1 MIKLKSILIAL
12 GILAGLFI
20 ITFFGTDLIM
30 KVIVGHANEV
40 QVPLLIGQDYEVA
53 RKTCKAMKLYV
64 EQNELVHDEDIE
76 KGKIISQKPNPG
88 IMTKKYRTVTVVI
101 SNGPE
106 MVRIPYLDN
115 LSVVEAKLKLE
126 NAGLSLG
133 EKVFRYSDEVRKGNV
148 IYSQPMAD
156 ELIPRKSDVK
166 ITVSLGKYTSSS
178 GDGNKWKNLLEN

>member
-1 MIKLKSILIAL
+1 MINTKSILIAF
-12 GILAGLFI
+12 GILVGLFI
-20 ITFFGTDLIM
+20 IVFFGTDIIM
-30 KVIVGHANEV
+30 KIIVGHGNEV

-53 RKTCKAMKLYV
+53 RKTCKDMKLYV
-64 EQNELVHDEDIE
+64 EQSELIHDENIE

-88 IMTKKYRTVTVVI
+88 IMTKKYRTVSVVI

-115 LSVVEAKLKLE
+115 LSIVEAKLKLE

-133 EKVFRYSDEVRKGNV
+133 EKVFRYSVEVDKGNV

-156 ELIPRKSDVK
+156 ELIPKKSSVK
-166 ITVSLGKYTSSS
+166 IIISLGKYTSSS
-178 GDGNKWKNLLEN
+178 GDDNKWKNLLGE

>member
-1 MIKLKSILIAL
+1 MINLKAILITL
-12 GILAGLFI
+12 GILVGLFI

-30 KVIVGHANEV
+30 KLIVGHGNEV
-40 QVPLLIGQDYEVA
+40 QVPLLLGEDYEVA
-53 RKTCKAMKLYV
+53 RKTCKNMKLYV
-64 EQNELVHDEDIE
+64 EQSDLIHDENIE

-88 IMTKKYRTVTVVI
+88 IKTKKYRTVSVVI

-115 LSVVEAKLKLE
+115 LIVVEAKLKLE

-133 EKVFRYSDEVRKGNV
+133 EKVFRYSDEVQKGNV

-156 ELIPRKSDVK
+156 ELIPRKSRVK
-166 ITVSLGKYTSSS
+166 VIVSLGKYTTSS
-178 GDGNKWKNLLEN
+178 GDDNKWKDLLGE

>member
-20 ITFFGTDLIM
+20 ITFFGTDIIM
-30 KVIVGHANEV
+30 KVVVGHANEV

-53 RKTCKAMKLYV
+53 LKTCKQMKLYV

-76 KGKIISQKPNPG
+76 KGKIISQNPNPG
-88 IMTKKYRTVTVVI
+88 IMTKKYRTVSVVI

-133 EKVFRYSDEVRKGNV
+133 EKVFRYSDEVKKGNV

-156 ELIPRKSDVK
+156 ELIPRKSGVK
-166 ITVSLGKYTSSS
+166 IIISLGKYTSSS
-178 GDGNKWKNLLEN
+178 GDDNKWKNLLEN

>member
-1 MIKLKSILIAL
+1 MIKVKSIFIAL

-30 KVIVGHANEV
+30 KVIVGHGNEV

-64 EQNELVHDEDIE
+64 EQNELIHDENIE

-88 IMTKKYRTVTVVI
+88 IMTKKYRTVSVVI

-133 EKVFRYSDEVRKGNV
+133 EKVFRYSDEVKKGNV

-156 ELIPRKSDVK
+156 ELIPRKSGVK
-166 ITVSLGKYTSSS
+166 IIISLGKYISSS
-178 GDGNKWKNLLEN
+178 GDDNKWKNLLEN

>member
-12 GILAGLFI
+12 VILAGLFI

-30 KVIVGHANEV
+30 RVIVGHANEV

-53 RKTCKAMKLYV
+53 RKTCKQMKLYV
-64 EQNELVHDEDIE
+64 ERNELIHDENIE

-88 IMTKKYRTVTVVI
+88 IMTKKYRTVSVVI

-115 LSVVEAKLKLE
+115 LSAVEAKLKLE

-133 EKVFRYSDEVRKGNV
+133 EKVFRYSDEVKKGNV

-156 ELIPRKSDVK
+156 ELIPRKSSVK
-166 ITVSLGKYTSSS
+166 IIVSLGKYTSSS
-178 GDGNKWKNLLEN
+178 GDDNKWKNLLEN

>member
-1 MIKLKSILIAL
+1 
-12 GILAGLFI
+12 
-20 ITFFGTDLIM
+20 M
-30 KVIVGHANEV
+30 KVIVGHDNEV
-40 QVPLLIGQDYEVA
+40 QAPLLIGQDYEVA
-53 RKTCKAMKLYV
+53 RKTCKQMKLYV
-64 EQNELVHDEDIE
+64 EQNELIHDENIE

-88 IMTKKYRTVTVVI
+88 IMTKKYRTVSVVI

-133 EKVFRYSDEVRKGNV
+133 EKVFRYTDEVKKGNV

-156 ELIPRKSDVK
+156 ELIPRTSGVK
-166 ITVSLGKYTSSS
+166 IIVSLGKYTSSS
-178 GDGNKWKNLLEN
+178 GDDNKWKNLLDN